1 MRVPGAF
8 RIHGFNFGVSD
19 SGLRLFSPEV
29 TEWKIGYLGRASRFL
44 HFQRPSGVEA

>member
-1 MRVPGAF
+1 MPGAF

-29 TEWKIGYLGRASRFL
+29 TEWKIGYL